1 MARFGAPPTAAAV
14 GIPSSPSGTQSGYEY
29 ALLSVTEVTFT
40 HLLCSSSIQFVRGS
54 SGGGLPRRPE
64 QCSGRFFVWAKNAFF
79 AENRAAQS
87 KPFLRPSPL
96 NRIQYLVLGYS
107 QRAKRWRKRDN

>member
-64 QCSGRFFVWAKNAFF
+64 RCSGRFFIW
-79 AENRAAQS
+79 S
-87 KPFLRPSPL
+87 KPHLSARESSPAPSLLRPNRL
-96 NRIQYLVLGYS
+96 NRIQYVVLRY
-107 QRAKRWRKRDN
+107 

>member
-14 GIPSSPSGTQSGYEY
+14 GIPSSPSGTQSGYEH

-64 QCSGRFFVWAKNAFF
+64 RCSGRFFIW
-79 AENRAAQS
+79 S
-87 KPFLRPSPL
+87 KTPSFCPRKQCSPAPSLLRPNRL
-96 NRIQYLVLGYS
+96 NRIQYVVLRY
-107 QRAKRWRKRDN
+107 